1 MYDHSLVVKYHYKR
15 LTMGVATY
23 PENFQRNIN
32 DLFHGFKFIR
42 AYIYDLLKF
51 NKRILDR
58 SCTEIGINTK

>member
-42 AYIYDLLKF
+42 AYIDELLIFKKGDLEDQLH
-51 NKRILDR
+51 NI
-58 SCTEIGINTK
+58 